1 MKEETIDILK
11 FGAFMAVLSVLIVYV
26 VQSVL
31 LGKQIQS
38 KAIDNLNE
46 IQINTERGSL
56 KELNDQEI
64 IVPAATVLALLEY
77 NYKSIGSVL
86 CFICDSDGEIKT
98 VNESFCIT
106 RHLKGNVR
114 IYVKY
119 DTSNSLYD
127 LTIRSV
133 SY

>member
-56 KELNDQEI
+56 KEL
-64 IVPAATVLALLEY
+64 
-77 NYKSIGSVL
+77 
-86 CFICDSDGEIKT
+86 
-98 VNESFCIT
+98 
-106 RHLKGNVR
+106 
-114 IYVKY
+114 
-119 DTSNSLYD
+119 
-127 LTIRSV
+127 
-133 SY
+133 SYLQPLF